1 MSLVSQQKF
10 DELVKNTTSYLQEV
24 FKRLDAIEEK
34 VDKLVSAPPATTRR
48 NTTKEKVDEQ

>member
-24 FKRLDAIEEK
+24 FRRLDAIEEK
-34 VDKLVSAPPATTRR
+34 VDALASAPKATTRR
-48 NTTKEKVDEQ
+48 STTKEKVDE

>member
-24 FKRLDAIEEK
+24 FRRLDAIEEK
-34 VDKLVSAPPATTRR
+34 VDKLMSAPQATTRR
-48 NTTKEKVDEQ
+48 STTKEKVNEQ

>member
-10 DELVKNTTSYLQEV
+10 DELVKNTTSYLQDA

-34 VDKLVSAPPATTRR
+34 VDKLLSTPQPTRR
-48 NTTKEKVDEQ
+48 SVKEKVDE

>member
-34 VDKLVSAPPATTRR
+34 VDALTSAPQATTRR
-48 NTTKEKVDEQ
+48 NTTKEKVDE